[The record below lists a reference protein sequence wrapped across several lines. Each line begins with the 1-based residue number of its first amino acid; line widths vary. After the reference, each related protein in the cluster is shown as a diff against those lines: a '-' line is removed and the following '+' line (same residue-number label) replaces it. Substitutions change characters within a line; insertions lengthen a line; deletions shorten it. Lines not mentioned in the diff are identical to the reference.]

1 MFSGSSEDTDSSL
14 AAALTKNLS
23 LFRWELMI
31 TYLWAEISNMF
42 LLFFLTCLIGQSS
55 SCTSQVPKIPESWQ
69 QQPAG
74 GSHCEFNTGSVCFQ
88 KLKLWCSFQHF
99 LIIKFLGALFSSSFC
114 FPTNVVGG
122 LHNKFYLYS
131 SVSSSWRE
139 KKACYLCH
147 GGKAFIYVCLSVS
160 RIRAKLLACVS
171 VSKSGQIQKLFFTF
185 VTFRDRSVVTSVSSS
200 CMCVY
205 IFINVLLLH
214 GPQQYI
220 VHCL

>member
-1 MFSGSSEDTDSSL
+1 MAHQRTQIRLWLQLWPKTSACSGESWWLHTCGLKSATCFFS
-14 AAALTKNLS
+14 
-23 LFRWELMI
+23 
-31 TYLWAEISNMF
+31 
-42 LLFFLTCLIGQSS
+42 FFLTCLIGQSS

-131 SVSSSWRE
+131 SVSSSWR
-139 KKACYLCH
+139 KKKPVISVMEVKLSYT
-147 GGKAFIYVCLSVS
+147 FVCLS
-160 RIRAKLLACVS
+160 AGL
-171 VSKSGQIQKLFFTF
+171 GQNYWPVCQCPNQ
-185 VTFRDRSVVTSVSSS
+185 DR
-200 CMCVY
+200 Y
-205 IFINVLLLH
+205 KNYFLLL
-214 GPQQYI
+214 
-220 VHCL
+220 